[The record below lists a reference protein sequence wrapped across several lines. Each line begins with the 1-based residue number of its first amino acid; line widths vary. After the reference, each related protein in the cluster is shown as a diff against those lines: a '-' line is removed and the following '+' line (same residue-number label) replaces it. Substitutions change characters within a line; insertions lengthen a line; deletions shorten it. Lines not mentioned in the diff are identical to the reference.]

1 MRAIPGLTPSAP
13 SAGGQAPAAAPRP
26 AAAASEVHTPS
37 AAEPTPEELRKTV
50 EALRKALAPVARDL
64 RFSIDQETGKTVITV
79 TDVATR
85 EVIRQI
91 PSQEALDI
99 AHALD
104 RLQGVLLKQK
114 A

>member
-1 MRAIPGLTPSAP
+1 MQAIPGLTPSA
-13 SAGGQAPAAAPRP
+13 SAAGGSASAATPRP
-26 AAAASEVHTPS
+26 AAAAGEVATP
-37 AAEPTPEELRKTV
+37 APAEPTHEELRRTV

-64 RFSIDQETGKTVITV
+64 RFSIDQQTGKTVITV
-79 TDVATR
+79 TDVATQ